1 MGFMSRVEDRPT
13 PSAVYNWRVWLLAAI
28 ASFASCMIG
37 YDSAFIGGTLAL
49 PSFITSFG
57 KLSSSTS
64 GNLVSTYQAG
74 AFFGAFGAHP
84 IGHFLGRKKG
94 LFICSTVFTIGAVI
108 MTIASPSTGLTP
120 IFVGRAI
127 AGLAIGAASN
137 LTPIY
142 IAEISPAP
150 MRGQAVGIYEIGWQ
164 IGGIVGFFIN
174 YGVIETLRP
183 SVMQW
188 RIPFAVQL
196 IPGGLFMIGCFFLV
210 ESPRWLLMRGRV
222 EEARTKLS
230 YIRHLPTDEP
240 YFVEEF
246 NQMHTSIQAFNDAAG
261 GDSYWAPFRTTFS
274 QRKIVLRLLF
284 GSSLFAWQNATGIN
298 AINYY
303 SPTVFKSLG
312 ITGTSTGLLTT
323 GIFGIIKTIG
333 SFVYIGFLVETAGR
347 RKLLM
352 IGSAGGAVAMY
363 YIAAYIAIAKPSQR
377 KVVAGSGLGG
387 SGISALVFFYIW
399 TAFYGPTWNPTPWVI
414 NSEIFPNESRPIA
427 QAFAAA
433 SNWLYNFAISQGTP
447 HMFAKMGYGVYL
459 FFATLM
465 VLSIV
470 YVFFL
475 LPETK
480 GIPIEEMD
488 TLFAKRPVWRAHAE
502 TIEELRLKA
511 GERMAENEYNG
522 HVDMLSKRTGVHSD
536 NSSSNDKEDS
546 TKIETA

>member
-13 PSAVYNWRVWLLAAI
+13 PSAVYNWRVWMLAAI
-28 ASFASCMIG
+28 ASFASMMIG

-49 PSFITSFG
+49 PSFVKSFG
-57 KLSSSTS
+57 KLSPSVSA
-64 GNLVSTYQAG
+64 NLVSTYQAG
-74 AFFGAFGAHP
+74 AFFGAFAAHP
-84 IGHFLGRKKG
+84 VGHFLGRKKG
-94 LFICSTVFTIGAVI
+94 LWICSVVFTIGAVI
-108 MTIASPSTGLTP
+108 MTVASPATGLKP
-120 IFVGRAI
+120 IYAGRAI

-142 IAEISPAP
+142 ISEISPAP
-150 MRGQAVGIYEIGWQ
+150 MRGQAVGIYEVGWQ

-174 YGVIETLRP
+174 YGVIQTLAP

-210 ESPRWLLMRGRV
+210 ESPRWLLMRSRT
-222 EEARTKLS
+222 EEARQKLS
-230 YIRHLPTDEP
+230 YIRHLPTDDP

-246 NQMHTSIQAFNDAAG
+246 NMMRTSIEEINASVG
-261 GDSYWAPFRTTFS
+261 GDSYWAPFRRTFTNK
-274 QRKIVLRLLF
+274 KIVLRLLF

-333 SFVYIGFLVETAGR
+333 SLIYIAFLVETVGR
-347 RKLLM
+347 RRLLM
-352 IGSAGGAVAMY
+352 IGSAGGAFAMY
-363 YIAAYIAIAKPSQR
+363 YIAAYIAIAKPGQPGH
-377 KVVAGSGLGG
+377 VSGLGG
-387 SGISALVFFYIW
+387 SGASALVFFYIW
-399 TAFYGPTWNPTPWVI
+399 TLAYGPTWNPTPWVV
-414 NSEIFPNESRPIA
+414 NAEMFDNASRPIA
-427 QAFAAA
+427 QTTASA

-447 HMFAKMGYGVYL
+447 HMFATMGYGVYL
-459 FFATLM
+459 FFASMM
-465 VLSIV
+465 VCSIF

-480 GIPIEEMD
+480 GIPLEEMD
-488 TLFAKRPVWRAHAE
+488 NLFARRPVWRAHADLVD
-502 TIEELRLKA
+502 ELRIRA
-511 GERMAENEYNG
+511 QENTTQSNYNG
-522 HVDMLSKRTGVHSD
+522 QISMLHNDGVSSD
-536 NSSSNDKEDS
+536 ASSANDKEDA
-546 TKIETA
+546 TKLELA